1 MYLTILLSLLFLFL
15 ITKNIE
21 GYSDRIEL
29 DLVNNYL
36 PPSSIG
42 FGKCSINIV
51 EDYPLCMNG
60 FTCENQLYPHD
71 DNIGICINN

>member
-1 MYLTILLSLLFLFL
+1 MYLTILLLLLFLFL
-15 ITKNIE
+15 IKKNIE

-42 FGKCSINIV
+42 FGKCSVETV
-51 EDYPLCMNG
+51 EDHPLCMNRI
-60 FTCENQLYPHD
+60 YMK
-71 DNIGICINN
+71 INYIHMTIILVFVIFN

>member
-1 MYLTILLSLLFLFL
+1 MYLTTLLLLLFLFL
-15 ITKNIE
+15 IKKNIE

-42 FGKCSINIV
+42 IGKCSINII

-60 FTCENQLYPHD
+60 FTCENQLYPYD
-71 DNIGICINN
+71 DNIGICNI